1 MRILTNE
8 NTTYE
13 LDEIPE
19 LVDDLRYGVLDYNNP
34 GNIDYYFIPLIFLE
48 SFYSPA
54 AVLQIGKYTL
64 NVPLDWS
71 IVICDP
77 MIGDP
82 EVISI
87 MGLNDRGFKTV
98 ALNPISGFTLEYHD
112 VQVTNVFTDVKWHAP
127 KLKFGHI
134 LCVPLSDKP
143 ESPCVLLVKESNK
156 IPEVLSI
163 NDIW

>member
-1 MRILTNE
+1 MKILTNE

-19 LVDDLRYGVLDYNNP
+19 LVDDLRYGVLDYTNP
-34 GNIDYYFIPLIFLE
+34 GNVDYYFIPLIFLE

-54 AVLQIGKYTL
+54 AVLQIGDYTL

-77 MIGDP
+77 DIGDP

-98 ALNPISGFTLEYHD
+98 ALNPISGFTLQYPEI
-112 VQVTNVFTDVKWHAP
+112 QVTNVFTDVKWHAP

-134 LCVPLSDKP
+134 LCVPLSDEP